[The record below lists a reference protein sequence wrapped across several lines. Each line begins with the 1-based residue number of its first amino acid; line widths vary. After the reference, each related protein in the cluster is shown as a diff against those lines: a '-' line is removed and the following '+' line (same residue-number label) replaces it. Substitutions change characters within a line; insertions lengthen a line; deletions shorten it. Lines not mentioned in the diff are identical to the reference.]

1 MYGRSLTQKILRNI
15 DKKEVIFLLGTRQTG
30 KTTLTKLV
38 SQESNYNDNQIF
50 FFDFEDK
57 EYRALFNLKDAG
69 VKTLQ
74 NILHVEGIDTSVK
87 NLLILDEIQHLDD
100 PSNFLKLLHDHF
112 PHIKV
117 IATGSSSL
125 SIKSKFSDSL
135 AGRKLVYHVEPL
147 SFDEF
152 LVFKGEEKLL
162 KIKELFFHEKN
173 KQSIKHI
180 INSQHQ
186 RFLSLFNEYL
196 IFGGYPEVVLID
208 DKKEKVNKLYSIADS
223 YIKKDIR
230 DIAQI
235 KNIDAYN
242 NLLIYVSINTGNLA
256 NISSIATAIKVSP
269 ATVSKYLNLLKE
281 TFIIDEVPPF
291 FLNKNKEVSKNKK
304 LYYKDNGIRNLQ
316 LKNFNGTDLRMDA
329 GILYENHVFNVL
341 SNNPDILINNY
352 FYRTQSK
359 TEIDFISET
368 EQCIQLIEV
377 KSGDFSKKPK
387 ALAEFDKKYKTEFNQ
402 IRKVVV
408 NQSYYD
414 FSGDV
419 EFLPAYLL

>member
-1 MYGRSLTQKILRNI
+1 
-15 DKKEVIFLLGTRQTG
+15 
-30 KTTLTKLV
+30 
-38 SQESNYNDNQIF
+38 
-50 FFDFEDK
+50 
-57 EYRALFNLKDAG
+57 
-69 VKTLQ
+69 
-74 NILHVEGIDTSVK
+74 
-87 NLLILDEIQHLDD
+87 
-100 PSNFLKLLHDHF
+100 
-112 PHIKV
+112 
-117 IATGSSSL
+117 
-125 SIKSKFSDSL
+125 
-135 AGRKLVYHVEPL
+135 LVYHVEPL
-147 SFDEF
+147 SFEEF

-162 KIKELFFHEKN
+162 KIKELFFQEKN
-173 KQSIKHI
+173 KQSLKQI

-208 DKKEKVNKLYSIADS
+208 DKKEKVDKLYSIADS

-230 DIAQI
+230 DIAKI
-235 KNIDAYN
+235 ENIDAYN

-256 NISSIATAIKVSP
+256 NISSIAAAIKVSP

-281 TFIIDEVPPF
+281 TFIIDELPPF

-316 LKNFNGTDLRMDA
+316 LKNFNGMNLRMDS

-368 EQCIQLIEV
+368 EQHIQLIEV

-387 ALAEFDKKYKTEFNQ
+387 ALTEFDKKYKTEFNQ
-402 IRKVVV
+402 IKKVVV